1 MRRELVYHLVGMN
14 EKNIMKLSKNL
25 WLSEVT
31 KSNTAIRRGI
41 DNNPTN
47 LHIANLIYLAEK
59 VFQPIREHFGCP
71 IFVSSGYRS
80 KDLNEAI
87 GGSQKSFHS
96 HGMALDLDMDGKS
109 TITNTDIF
117 NFIKD
122 NLPYTELIWE
132 FGTEDKPDWVH
143 VAIAKGREQEK
154 NAKIAYR
161 EDGKTKYK
169 KFIS

>member
-1 MRRELVYHLVGMN
+1 
-14 EKNIMKLSKNL
+14 MKLSKNL

-41 DNNPTN
+41 DNTPTE
-47 LHIANLIYLAEK
+47 LHIANLKYLAEK
-59 VFQPIREHFGCP
+59 VFQPIREHFGRP

-80 KDLNEAI
+80 KALNEAI

-96 HGMALDLDMDGKS
+96 HGMALDLDMDGKAQNIS
-109 TITNTDIF
+109 NADIF

-132 FGTEDKPDWVH
+132 FGTTDKPDWVH

-154 NAKIAYR
+154 NTKIAYR
-161 EDGKTKYK
+161 EEGKTRYK
-169 KFIS
+169 KWDRG

>member
-1 MRRELVYHLVGMN
+1 
-14 EKNIMKLSKNL
+14 MKLSKNL

-41 DNNPTN
+41 DNTPTE
-47 LHIANLIYLAEK
+47 LHIANLTYLAENI
-59 VFQPIREHFGCP
+59 FQPIREHFGCP

-80 KDLNEAI
+80 KALNEAI

-109 TITNTDIF
+109 RNVSNTDIF
-117 NFIKD
+117 NFINE

-132 FGTEDKPDWVH
+132 FGTTDKPDWVH

-169 KFIS
+169 KWT

>member
-1 MRRELVYHLVGMN
+1 
-14 EKNIMKLSKNL
+14 MKLSKNL

-41 DNNPTN
+41 DNSPDN
-47 LHIANLIYLAEK
+47 LHIANLKYLAEK
-59 VFQPIREHFGCP
+59 VFQPVREHFGCP

-80 KDLNEAI
+80 EALNEAI
-87 GGSQKSFHS
+87 GGSKKSFHS
-96 HGMALDLDMDGKS
+96 WGMALDLDMDGKS
-109 TITNTDIF
+109 QNVSNADIF

-122 NLPYTELIWE
+122 NLEYTELIWE
-132 FGTEDKPDWVH
+132 FRTTDKPDWVH

-161 EDGKTKYK
+161 EDGKTHYK
-169 KFIS
+169 KWDRG

>member
-1 MRRELVYHLVGMN
+1 
-14 EKNIMKLSKNL
+14 MKLSKNL

-41 DNNPTN
+41 DNNPTK
-47 LHIANLIYLAEK
+47 LHIANLTYLAEK
-59 VFQPIREHFGCP
+59 VFQPIREHFGHP

-117 NFIKD
+117 NFIKNNID
-122 NLPYTELIWE
+122 YTELIWE

-154 NAKIAYR
+154 KAKIAHR
-161 EDGKTKYK
+161 EGGRTKYK
-169 KFIS
+169 KWNK

>member
-1 MRRELVYHLVGMN
+1 
-14 EKNIMKLSKNL
+14 MKLSKNL

-41 DNNPTN
+41 DNNPTE
-47 LHIANLIYLAEK
+47 LHIANLKYLAEK

-80 KDLNEAI
+80 KALNEAI
-87 GGSQKSFHS
+87 GGSQRSFHS

-109 TITNTDIF
+109 QNISNADIF

-122 NLPYTELIWE
+122 NLEYTELIWE
-132 FGTEDKPDWVH
+132 FGNENKPDWVH

-169 KFIS
+169 KYI

>member
-1 MRRELVYHLVGMN
+1 
-14 EKNIMKLSKNL
+14 MKLSKNL

-41 DNNPTN
+41 DNTPTE
-47 LHIANLIYLAEK
+47 LHIANLRYLAEK
-59 VFQPIREHFGCP
+59 VFQPIREHFGRP

-80 KDLNEAI
+80 KALNEAI

-96 HGMALDLDMDGKS
+96 HGMALDLDMDGKAQNIS
-109 TITNTDIF
+109 NADIF

-132 FGTEDKPDWVH
+132 FVTTDKPDWVH

-154 NAKIAYR
+154 NAKISYR
-161 EDGKTKYK
+161 ESGKTKYK
-169 KFIS
+169 KWA

>member
-1 MRRELVYHLVGMN
+1 
-14 EKNIMKLSKNL
+14 MKLSKNL
-25 WLSEVT
+25 WLSEVI
-31 KSNTAIRRGI
+31 KSNTATRKGI
-41 DNNPTN
+41 DNSPTK
-47 LHIANLIYLAEK
+47 LHIANLEYLAK
-59 VFQPIREHFGCP
+59 KIFQPIREHFECP

-80 KDLNEAI
+80 KALNEAI

-109 TITNTDIF
+109 KTVCNMCVF
-117 NFIKD
+117 NFIKE

-132 FGTEDKPDWVH
+132 FGTTDKPDWVH

-161 EDGKTKYK
+161 EEGKTKYK
-169 KFIS
+169 KWA